1 MNFFKKK
8 ISNGVDW
15 VLFFSIPPVLLAG
28 LITIKSFGSSEDYF
42 FTRQIIW
49 IIISIFI
56 FFALSFIDW
65 RFLRKSEV
73 LMLFYLLSIVF
84 FVILLVF
91 IKDIR
96 GASSWFKTSFFSIE
110 PSEPFKILMIFIL
123 AKYFSRR
130 HIEIARFRHIFI
142 SVAYAFVPATLI
154 FLQPDFGSAVIIFLI
169 WLGMIMVSGVKKT
182 HLLIIFLLIS
192 IVISSLWL
200 FVFKEYQKDRIKIFL
215 NPYHDIQGAGY
226 NANQSMIAVGSGRL
240 FGKGIGYGTQSR
252 LEFLPEHKTDFV
264 FAAFAEEWGFIG
276 VFIILIFYGII
287 IWRVLRNAML
297 GQGNFES
304 FFGLGM
310 AIFLIAHLLI
320 NIGMNIG
327 LLPITGTPLT
337 FMSYGGSHMLTVF
350 AGLGVLMGMRRYG
363 RKVHPDDLKS
373 EFLGL

>member
-1 MNFFKKK
+1 MKK
-8 ISNGVDW
+8 VDW
-15 VLFFSIPPVLLAG
+15 VLFFSILPVLFVG
-28 LITIKSFGSSEDYF
+28 LITIKSFGPGDDYF
-42 FTRQIIW
+42 FVRQIIW
-49 IIISIFI
+49 IIISII
-56 FFALSFIDW
+56 VFFALSFIEW

-73 LMLFYLLSIVF
+73 LILFYLLFIIF
-84 FVILLVF
+84 FVILLIFVKN
-91 IKDIR
+91 IK
-96 GASSWFKTSFFSIE
+96 GASSWFKISFFSIE
-110 PSEPFKILMIFIL
+110 PSEPFKILIIFIL

-130 HIEIARFRHIFI
+130 HVEIARFKHIFI
-142 SVAYAFVPATLI
+142 SAAYAFIPAILI
-154 FLQPDFGSAVIIFLI
+154 FLQPDFGSAAIIFFL

-182 HLLIIFLLIS
+182 HLLIVFLTIA
-192 IVISSLWL
+192 IIISSSW
-200 FVFKEYQKDRIKIFL
+200 FFIFEQYQKDRIKTFL

-226 NANQSMIAVGSGRL
+226 NANQSVIAVGSGRL

-264 FAAFAEEWGFIG
+264 FAAFAEEWGFFG

-287 IWRVLRNAML
+287 IWRILRNAMF

-304 FFGLGM
+304 FFGIGM
-310 AIFLIAHLLI
+310 ALFLIVHLLI

-350 AGLGVLMGMRRYG
+350 IGLGILMGMRKYG
-363 RKVHPDDLKS
+363 RKVHPEDMKT